1 MTPPGRPPAASQL
14 TLSQI
19 MDQHHTNLMGTVH
32 GGRILNLIDSAAG
45 VVAARHSDG
54 PAVTAAMDETVFLRA
69 VRVGDV
75 VHLDARITW
84 AGRSSMEV
92 AVRVT
97 ADRWDRAV
105 PPTTVVT
112 SHLVMVAVDEA
123 DILGG
128 CRRCCRRP
136 RKTAGRSGR
145 PRSGAGTA
153 FPSATLSRAR
163 YRRRPPPDAPRA
175 DGEGRIRHGS
185 GPREVTRAAQGAP
198 TSALDGA
205 RDGDHGLPRAT
216 TYRSCSSAGNGC
228 RSMIRPLRSETIAFL
243 P

>member
-1 MTPPGRPPAASQL
+1 MTQPGRPPAASQL

-69 VRVGDV
+69 VRIGDV

-112 SHLVMVAVDEA
+112 SHLVMVAVDEGA
-123 DILGG
+123 
-128 CRRCCRRP
+128 RP
-136 RKTAGRSGR
+136 RRVPPLLPQTAEDRR
-145 PRSGAGTA
+145 A
-153 FPSATLSRAR
+153 FRQAEI
-163 YRRRPPPDAPRA
+163 RRRHRLSLRDALARSVP
-175 DGEGRIRHGS
+175 E
-185 GPREVTRAAQGAP
+185 ETAA
-198 TSALDGA
+198 
-205 RDGDHGLPRAT
+205 
-216 TYRSCSSAGNGC
+216 
-228 RSMIRPLRSETIAFL
+228 
-243 P
+243 